1 MQLYTINATWVR
13 PDDSGMTKLQYRDG
27 SIYRRVVSDMLASY
41 GIDGFTIQEVQ
52 GFWQG
57 VAEQSYIITVAT
69 ELGGIDIVAEKLRSI
84 YNQDAVMVTYP
95 DGSVKFIERPSDYDY

>member
-1 MQLYTINATWVR
+1 MQLFTINATPERYDV
-13 PDDSGMTKLQYRDG
+13 TKAENVKRHAGYARTVYNAL
-27 SIYRRVVSDMLASY
+27 SSV

-52 GFWQG
+52 GYWQG

-95 DGSVKFIERPSDYDY
+95 DGSAKFIERPSDYDY